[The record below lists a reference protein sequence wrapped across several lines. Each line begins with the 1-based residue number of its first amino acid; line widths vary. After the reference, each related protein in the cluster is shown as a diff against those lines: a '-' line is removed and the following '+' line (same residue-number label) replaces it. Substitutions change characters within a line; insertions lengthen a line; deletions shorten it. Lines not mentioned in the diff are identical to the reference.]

1 MVTRIRRIS
10 FFPPNRR
17 IQFPSHKATPV
28 CRNPSEMMEIPRMV
42 ITADPEKPAN
52 VSAGVTNPLSPSTT
66 IMINPIKSARTRSE
80 INNTAAIKVISRV
93 RRADGSNRLSNQDLI
108 DCIITVLPWIVQS
121 QDSREKSRL

>member
-1 MVTRIRRIS
+1 
-10 FFPPNRR
+10 
-17 IQFPSHKATPV
+17 
-28 CRNPSEMMEIPRMV
+28 MV

-66 IMINPIKSARTRSE
+66 MIINPIKSARTRSE